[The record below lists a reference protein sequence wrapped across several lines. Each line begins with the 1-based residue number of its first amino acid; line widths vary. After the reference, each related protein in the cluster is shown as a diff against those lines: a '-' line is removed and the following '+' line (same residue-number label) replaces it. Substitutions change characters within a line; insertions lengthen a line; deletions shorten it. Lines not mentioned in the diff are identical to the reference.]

1 MNLELGLIV
10 LASFPFVQTTTY
22 MKSYGAAEFILVM
35 GNIQAGLEQLI
46 TGNARGI
53 TAFSCM

>member
-1 MNLELGLIV
+1 
-10 LASFPFVQTTTY
+10 